1 MKARKERMIED
12 MRGVKR
18 RLAIGVAVVMAVLAG
33 CSGGKK
39 DVVEAIRQAGILRVA
54 LVDSDNGFTALE
66 GETPKGVEPELV
78 NFIGQNLGV
87 SVRFQVCEKEAAL
100 AAVENGEADIA
111 LGCISQS
118 GALSERF
125 LLTGVYGKGYC
136 YVVTKKG
143 DFVGTVGSLKNR
155 AVGVDRNLDEVT
167 KGALYSAEGISL
179 MDMADV
185 RKAEDE
191 LKGDIIQAYVCYEKQ
206 AKKLLAKEELQVQN
220 LMNLE
225 PEEYV
230 IVAPNGSKEL
240 VDGMNVLIRQFLE
253 DR

>member
-1 MKARKERMIED
+1 
-12 MRGVKR
+12 MRGIKR
-18 RLAIGVAVVMAVLAG
+18 RLAFSAAVAMAVLAG

-39 DVVEAIRQAGILRVA
+39 DTVEAIRQAGVFRAA

-66 GETPKGVEPELV
+66 GETPVGIEPELV
-78 NFIGQNLGV
+78 KFIGQNLGV
-87 SVRFQVCEKEAAL
+87 SVQFQVCEKEEAL

-111 LGCISQS
+111 LGCMGQS

-167 KGALYSAEGISL
+167 KSALYAAEGISL
-179 MDMADV
+179 MDMAEAG
-185 RKAEDE
+185 KAEE
-191 LKGDIIQAYVCYEKQ
+191 GLKGDIIQAYVCYEKQ
-206 AKKLLAKEELQVQN
+206 AKKLLVQEGLQVQN

-230 IVAPNGSKEL
+230 IVAQNDSKEL